1 MNLSHDAMIKK
12 IENLNNFGE
21 KTRALIIIGKILFNN
36 GYETAF
42 IAGLLANIKHE
53 GNFGFFESSNYKT
66 HPKNKPEYLKLMD
79 KLYNYDKKYSGKY
92 VYQISLKELK
102 EMCDKLKKDKW
113 QKGKFGLGVI
123 QWTGER
129 TINLVD
135 LYLKEVNNANNI
147 SLDQVISAEGKMV
160 IN

>member
-21 KTRALIIIGKILFNN
+21 KTRALIILGKILFNN

-66 HPKNKPEYLKLMD
+66 HPKNMPEYLKLMD
-79 KLYNYDKKYSGKY
+79 KLYKYDKKYSGKY

-113 QKGKFGLGVI
+113 QKGKFGLGII

-129 TINLVD
+129 TFNLVD

-147 SLDQVISAEGKMV
+147 SLD
-160 IN
+160 